1 MNWMK
6 DDQLFAD
13 VEPDGGLCKR
23 LVAAELLPGQA
34 AACIR
39 PVLPFNYCP
48 RHADDKIE
56 PDAQDC
62 ASGVLQLDCEALRDY
77 LRTHDHIGAFP
88 DPHQIRQR
96 QRGFMK
102 DCKVLVDADGHEI
115 ADTGD
120 GDDSQPGIDP
130 DTQEA
135 MARHAAREAA
145 IQHNRDLLMRKQQE
159 IRSIAAELESQGIGA
174 SVATL
179 RAEEKWQKAADEA
192 NAILMEHADEDGDW
206 DYRPKEPRGPHYTMR
221 PRFVAKSTESF
232 AHDILDLFCH
242 YWKKAAAITAPAKSA
257 DLETLRT
264 GGRREAREAAERL
277 DALLMQVNQKALL
290 EYKLLRF
297 MRLWILHSA
306 RPDQAAC
313 LEAVDAAQRR
323 LEEKVQL
330 AAAYTKAVGLPFRL
344 EWVL

>member
-13 VEPDGGLCKR
+13 VEPDGRLCKR

-39 PVLPFNYCP
+39 PALQFHYCP

-62 ASGVLQLDCEALRDY
+62 AAGVLQLDCEALRDY

-102 DCKVLVDADGHEI
+102 DCKVLVDADSHEI

-179 RAEEKWQKAADEA
+179 RAEEKWQKAA
-192 NAILMEHADEDGDW
+192 
-206 DYRPKEPRGPHYTMR
+206 
-221 PRFVAKSTESF
+221 
-232 AHDILDLFCH
+232 
-242 YWKKAAAITAPAKSA
+242 AITAPAKSA

-277 DALLMQVNQKALL
+277 DALLAQVNQKALL